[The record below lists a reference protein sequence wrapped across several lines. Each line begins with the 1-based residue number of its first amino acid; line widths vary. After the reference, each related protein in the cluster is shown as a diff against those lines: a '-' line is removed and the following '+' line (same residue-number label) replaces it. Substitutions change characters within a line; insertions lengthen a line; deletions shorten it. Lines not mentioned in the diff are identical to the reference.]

1 VDQWRVGSAIQSE
14 NQVEAD
20 IRDRAK
26 PDISLYKERG
36 DEYPIIGNAMLLHAA
51 ETERRYVNEN
61 VEQIAKTFDPIRI
74 RIRVMPTGRVPNTQG
89 KTADYYFKEAAKKSV
104 AGELTY
110 GIELLKKGLLIN
122 PNHMQCRFNH
132 GVLMFK
138 FGLVREALEDFET
151 IVRNH
156 PRKELWAYYNRAI
169 CLIQLEEVVFSKEE
183 MKAGKILFE
192 PRWEDDKMHPKP
204 FFNK

>member
-1 VDQWRVGSAIQSE
+1 MTKQWRDVSSNTAE
-14 NQVEAD
+14 NQNESD

-36 DEYPIIGNAMLLHAA
+36 DTYPIIGNAMLVHAS
-51 ETERRYVNEN
+51 ETERRYVNDN
-61 VEQIAKTFDPIRI
+61 IEQIGKTFDPIRI
-74 RIRVMPTGRVPNTQG
+74 RIRVLPTARVPNTQG

-122 PNHMQCRFNH
+122 PNHLQCRFNH
-132 GVLMFK
+132 GVILFK
-138 FGLVREALEDFET
+138 FGLIKEALSDFET
-151 IVRNH
+151 IVLNH

-169 CLIQLEEVVFSKEE
+169 CLIQLEEVVFDKDE
-183 MKAGKILFE
+183 MKDGKILFE
-192 PRWEDDKMHPKP
+192 PKWEQDK
-204 FFNK
+204 